1 MMLNLMF
8 SSTQE
13 SVATNYAPGG
23 HDRKIEEG
31 VFLVASLI
39 ANLMA
44 APIS

>member
-13 SVATNYAPGG
+13 SVATNYALGG

-31 VFLVASLI
+31 VFLVASST

-44 APIS
+44 ASIP